1 MPNDITR
8 SLLTP
13 NVESVIARFLPDH
26 IISDHPRLVDFIRA
40 YLRYLEEDHGAG
52 YFANTLPQ
60 QRDIRT
66 QDKEFL
72 RRIEL
77 EIGLFVPRDY
87 AADPQLFYDK
97 ISDLWRSK
105 GSAESIETFFRL
117 FLNDPVQVRLPWD
130 LVLKP
135 SDGVWIEDDIIRVT
149 SIAGNP
155 EEFAGTRIV
164 QSGTFA
170 SAVVSRV
177 DRKVYSDSIIFEL
190 VLLKGSVVGEF
201 FERSIIISES
211 DEGIRGEVYR
221 SFSGLN
227 IADGGTGYAI
237 GDQIFI
243 KGGDGISFRASVSR
257 VDEDTGEILDTVISD
272 FGSGNTPN
280 HILNAPSDDLYF
292 LADFLLFEREEP
304 NNQVGPSEVE
314 IIIESFNGI
323 GGDLTLNFSPILRS
337 EGSYVGSRGQLSDAI
352 VLQDSFFYQRYS
364 YEVLTNTPIS
374 IWGGSVKRT
383 ISPAGTI
390 PFANLRVSE
399 QFRFVTQAQLFSS
412 ITIPGI
418 YDIKEETSVS
428 FTLLGFVQDYVEP
441 SEFYFADDYVGESA
455 FLEQATQGN
464 DQTTETF
471 TTEEI

>member
-8 SLLTP
+8 SLLAP
-13 NVESVIARFLPDH
+13 NVETVISRFVPEH
-26 IISDHPRLVDFIRA
+26 IRQDHPQLVDFIRA
-40 YLRYLEEDHGAG
+40 YLRYLEQEHGSG

-66 QDKEFL
+66 QEKEFL

-97 ISDLWRSK
+97 ISDLWKSK
-105 GSAESIETFFRL
+105 GSSESIETFFRL

-135 SDGVWIEDDIIRVT
+135 SDGVWVEDDIIRIT
-149 SIAGNP
+149 SISGDP
-155 EEFAGTRIV
+155 REFAGTRIV

-177 DRKVYSDSIIFEL
+177 DRKVYSDGIIFEL

-201 FERSIIISES
+201 FERSIIIAES
-211 DEGIRGEVYR
+211 DESIRGEVYR

-227 IADGGTGYAI
+227 IIEGGTGYKI

-243 KGGDGISFRASVSR
+243 QGADGISFRASVSR

-280 HILNAPSDDLYF
+280 HIIEAPSDDLYF
-292 LADFLLFEREEP
+292 LADFILFEREEP
-304 NNQVGPSEVE
+304 NDQVGPSEVS
-314 IIIESFNGI
+314 IVIDSFAGI
-323 GGDLTLNFSPILRS
+323 GGDLTLNFGPILRR
-337 EGSYVGSRGQLSDAI
+337 EGAYVGTRGQLSDAI

-374 IWGGSVKRT
+374 IWGGPIKRS

-418 YDIKEETSVS
+418 YDIKEESSVS
-428 FTLLGFVQDYVEP
+428 FTALGFVQDYAVFED
-441 SEFYFADDYVGESA
+441 FYFADDYTGETA
-455 FLEQATQGN
+455 FLEQDTQGN